1 MRNILV
7 VDVGGTHIKVL
18 TARHRVPVL
27 IPSGPRMTAAAMVD
41 RVREATRTWRYSAVS
56 VGYPGLVAD
65 DRPLR
70 EPHNL
75 AAGWVGF
82 DFERAFERPVR
93 MINDAAMQAL
103 GAYRIGRM
111 LYLGFGTGLG
121 SALVVD
127 GTVIAMEL
135 AHLPYRHGRTY
146 EQYVGAAG
154 LTRLG
159 RRRWER
165 HVGRVVALLRTA
177 LEADD
182 LVIGGGN
189 APLLATL
196 PAGARRGT
204 ARDAL
209 LGGARL
215 WSANRRAL
223 PPARRA

>member
-7 VDVGGTHIKVL
+7 VDVGGTHIKVM
-18 TARHRVPVL
+18 TARRRGRIL
-27 IPSGPRMTAAAMVD
+27 IPSGPRMTAADMVD
-41 RVREATRTWRYSAVS
+41 AVRRATGGWRYSAVS
-56 VGYPGLVAD
+56 IGYPGPVAG
-65 DRPLR
+65 DRPSR

-75 AAGWVGF
+75 AGGWVGY
-82 DFERAFERPVR
+82 DFERAFARPVR

-103 GAYRIGRM
+103 GNYRGGRM
-111 LYLGFGTGLG
+111 LYLGLGTGLG

-127 GTVIAMEL
+127 GIVVPMEL

-154 LTRLG
+154 LARLG

-165 HVGRVVALLRTA
+165 HVGRVATLLRTA

-189 APLLATL
+189 APLLASL

-204 ARDAL
+204 PRDAL
-209 LGGARL
+209 RGGARL

-223 PPARRA
+223 PSARRA